1 MTSADLQIQ
10 IAKRQRAITRF
21 EEKAARCNADTV
33 LGRAVASRAERAAT
47 HHRKVL
53 GKLQNQLKDLG
64 E

>member
-21 EEKAARCNADTV
+21 EEKAARCNAATE
-33 LGRAVASRAERAAT
+33 LGRAVATRAARAAT

>member
-1 MTSADLQIQ
+1 MTSADLQVQ

-21 EEKAARCNADTV
+21 EEKAARCNAATE
-33 LGRAVASRAERAAT
+33 LGRAVATRAERAAT